1 MANTSMTSFRSSAQ
15 AEFKVAAKQVGKNLR
30 QKGYEVPHS
39 VLLHALSAALG
50 HTDWHTLKARMPQA
64 QSLSAAMPQSCAA
77 SGTPERWLPSDP
89 DTLFWVR
96 LALFKG
102 QALYRKLGEVPQWTY
117 LRDEREAPVC
127 ATAKQAARR
136 ALNELG
142 QAPGDQI
149 VLSAVLEW
157 EGWVLPV
164 DIDMDLLWVDG
175 AQDFAKPGLTA
186 RAQLSG
192 STGQKATVSLEC
204 IALSEG
210 VLAWRVS
217 PVGLSELESQ
227 LAAMF
232 AQPFVLEHDRF
243 EVVEVTS
250 WFAQADLASVQAL
263 GPGAVQGWR
272 ALECFS
278 DFALACAASQTAQ
291 TQGQRPVW
299 VIDRRAGGAQVVFKP
314 VFEVQMHPVK
324 GHFHTDDRVYS
335 FEFEAGTWLNQ
346 ASDAELRA
354 LLDCGLGADYAA
366 DNIAYW
372 METRDA
378 VFKNA
383 FVYLQ
388 ALQNAGQDCGFEVRV
403 DAVDFGNWM
412 QAHRLSLLDAWLC
425 EHFKVSIQP
434 ATAPEMQ
441 GQWCWQETPPKDE
454 PATPAFD
461 SKVQARRH
469 AAQTLC
475 LWQGYLQDQGLEP

>member
-1 MANTSMTSFRSSAQ
+1 M
-15 AEFKVAAKQVGKNLR
+15 
-30 QKGYEVPHS
+30 
-39 VLLHALSAALG
+39 
-50 HTDWHTLKARMPQA
+50 
-64 QSLSAAMPQSCAA
+64 
-77 SGTPERWLPSDP
+77 
-89 DTLFWVR
+89 R

-250 WFAQADLASVQAL
+250 GFAQADLASVQAL
-263 GPGAVQGWR
+263 GPGA
-272 ALECFS
+272 
-278 DFALACAASQTAQ
+278 
-291 TQGQRPVW
+291 
-299 VIDRRAGGAQVVFKP
+299 
-314 VFEVQMHPVK
+314 
-324 GHFHTDDRVYS
+324 
-335 FEFEAGTWLNQ
+335 
-346 ASDAELRA
+346 
-354 LLDCGLGADYAA
+354 DYAA

-372 METRDA
+372 RETRDA

-388 ALQNAGQDCGFEVRV
+388 ALQNAEQDCGFEVRV

-475 LWQGYLQDQGLEP
+475 LWQGYLRDQGLEP